1 GEGSLTRSRRAPGR
15 LRGVQGGAQMA
26 LRIQPVEQP
35 DGARLWVLY
44 EEGGYHRPLA
54 LVPGEDMRR
63 LVADYQELVVL
74 ASLRTRD
81 PAVLSRPVDQ
91 VAWPSARARA
101 AMHHLSKQRGLK
113 DRLLTLGELITYTP
127 SDLLAMKNVGTSTL
141 SAIQQTL
148 AGLGLR
154 LREV

>member
-1 GEGSLTRSRRAPGR
+1 
-15 LRGVQGGAQMA
+15 MA

-44 EEGGYHRPLA
+44 EEGAYHRPLA
-54 LVPGEDMRR
+54 LVPDADMRQ
-63 LVADYQELVVL
+63 LFADYQELAVL
-74 ASLRTRD
+74 AGLRTSD
-81 PAVLSRPVDQ
+81 PELLNRTVDQ
-91 VAWPSARARA
+91 VPWSSTRART
-101 AMHHLSKQRGLK
+101 AMRQLSKQRGLK

-127 SDLLAMKNVGTSTL
+127 ADLLAMKNVGVSTL

-154 LREV
+154 LRDV